1 MKFISEKLVL
11 GLLRLLPCAF
21 SASSMNRLHA
31 GTCTLWIYKTED
43 AIATVAASGYFNS
56 FTDELRKGDV
66 IIVSDTNVPTID
78 MLTVSSADNA
88 ATVTTVNG
96 T

>member
-1 MKFISEKLVL
+1 MKNFFINI
-11 GLLRLLPCAF
+11 LLRFLPCAF
-21 SASSMNRLHA
+21 TAASMNRIQG
-31 GTCTLWIYKTED
+31 GTVTLWLYSTVD
-43 AIATVAASGYFNS
+43 AIATVIGSGYFNS
-56 FTDELRKGDV
+56 YTNYINKGDV

-78 MLTVSSADNA
+78 VITVSSANQA